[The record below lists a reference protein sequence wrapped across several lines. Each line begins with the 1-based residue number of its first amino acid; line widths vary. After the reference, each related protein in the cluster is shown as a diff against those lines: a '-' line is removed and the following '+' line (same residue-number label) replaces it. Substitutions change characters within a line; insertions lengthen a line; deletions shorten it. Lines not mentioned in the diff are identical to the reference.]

1 MESITVELYLT
12 LTMKREPDRYKEE
25 KKAALEDV
33 GDAEIGAT
41 EQEG

>member
-1 MESITVELYLT
+1 
-12 LTMKREPDRYKEE
+12 MKSKGFHLIPSREPDRYKEE
-25 KKAALEDV
+25 KTAALEDV